1 MEILDS
7 ALLAQKHIPIDKQ
20 TDLIGC
26 FSVSNKQRLLEKL
39 K

>member
-1 MEILDS
+1 MKILDS

-20 TDLIGC
+20 TDLISC
-26 FSVSNKQRLLEKL
+26 FSVSNKQRWLEKE